1 VSYSWC
7 DPHFAAFYA
16 RREEESRTERV
27 LARLRERERR
37 VLELGQID
45 WSREGWWEL
54 DVPARPQ
61 LRLL

>member
-16 RREEESRTERV
+16 RREEESRTERL
-27 LARLRERERR
+27 LARLREREQRA
-37 VLELGQID
+37 LELGPID
-45 WSREGWWEL
+45 WSREGWLEL
-54 DVPARPQ
+54 DVRPRPH